1 MTHEDRVYQER
12 ALQDV
17 QRHLRDDRSVCL
29 VSPTG
34 SGKSVMGARLIR
46 EALAGGTD
54 VMCVAPRREIVLG
67 IKEELG
73 KLGITARLIDGPHA
87 RREPRVHV
95 CSIQSLFV
103 MKQRPL
109 AGLLLLDEA
118 HRFLAP
124 EWRRVAE
131 YYPGADIVGLTA
143 TPQRADGTA
152 LGDMFSRMVVA
163 ATYSE
168 LIASGELVPCELW
181 RPQWQL
187 GSDLA
192 LSPLQAMRQHALGST
207 IVFARG
213 KQHVQALER
222 EFNAAGVTA
231 FGITE
236 ATPKSARDRAFADY
250 KAGRIQALINYTVL
264 TEGVNLRNTRTVMLC
279 RGFAH
284 VSNYI
289 QAAGRGA
296 RPYAGKDHYRV
307 LDLTGASHRFDFPDA
322 DREYSLDGPGIF
334 DTPESKKPVHSAA
347 IGEPLGLPLF
357 KAKRPASRKTT
368 GADRE
373 HRWNELVAEV
383 ATGGITRLSARMT
396 FQAEFG
402 IWAPFFE

>member
-12 ALQDV
+12 AQEDV
-17 QRHLRDDRSVCL
+17 ERHLRAGHSVCL
-29 VSPTG
+29 VAPTG

-46 EALAGGTD
+46 KALARGTD

-73 KLGITARLIDGPHA
+73 RLGIAAGVINGTHKHS
-87 RREPRVHV
+87 EPLVHV
-95 CSIQSLFV
+95 CSIQSLLV
-103 MKQRPL
+103 KRQKPT

-124 EWRRVAE
+124 EWRRVIE
-131 YYPGADIVGLTA
+131 DYPGVHVVGLTA

-152 LGDMFSRMVVA
+152 LGDMFGRMVVA
-163 ATYSE
+163 ASYSE

-181 RPQWQL
+181 RPQRQL
-187 GSDLA
+187 GCDLA
-192 LSPLQAMRQHALGST
+192 LSPLQAMRQHAVGPT

-213 KQHVQALER
+213 KEHVQELER

-231 FGITE
+231 FGITD
-236 ATPKSARDRAFADY
+236 ATPKSSRDQAFADY
-250 KAGRIQALINYTVL
+250 RVGKIQTLINYTVL
-264 TEGVNLRNTRTVMLC
+264 TEGVNLRSTRTIMLC

-296 RPYAGKDHYRV
+296 RPYAGKDHYLV
-307 LDLTGASHRFDFPDA
+307 LDLTGASHRFDFPDV
-322 DREYSLDGPGIF
+322 DREYSLRGPGIF
-334 DTPESKKPVHSAA
+334 DTPESKRPLHSTA

-357 KAKRPASRKTT
+357 KAKRPTSRRTT
-368 GADRE
+368 VADRE
-373 HRWNELVAEV
+373 RRWNDLVAKV
-383 ATGGITRLSARMT
+383 ATGEMTRLSARTT
-396 FQAEFG
+396 FQTEFG